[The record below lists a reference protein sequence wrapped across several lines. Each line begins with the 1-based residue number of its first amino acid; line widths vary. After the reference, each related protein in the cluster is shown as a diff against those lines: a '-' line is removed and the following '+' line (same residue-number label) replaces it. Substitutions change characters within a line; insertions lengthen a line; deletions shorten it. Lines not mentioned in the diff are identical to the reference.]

1 MFIRVK
7 TSVSDGSVRPSD
19 LLALFKQTGPETRTH
34 VRSAEFLD
42 NTVELI
48 REMVYTHSMD
58 KPDLTGTHTHT
69 HTHLSHDFEVVSTCD
84 VCVSELLSAEAT
96 ETILQ
101 VTGCSS
107 ETLRPV
113 CKSDCLSKR
122 YRTITGHCNNR
133 CPPNQNISFSE
144 SLISPL
150 SMLSLILQRK
160 PSMGGS
166 EHPLRALAVAGV
178 WGPSRG
184 PQGLEPTAHL
194 PQPHTAT
201 CKTDWWNHSLAFTS
215 MLLTLNSVCF
225 IGLKC

>member
-1 MFIRVK
+1 MFCVCSLVSIRVK

-19 LLALFKQTGPETRTH
+19 LLALFKQTGPKTRTH
-34 VRSAEFLD
+34 IRSAEFLD

-69 HTHLSHDFEVVSTCD
+69 HLGHLQVHDFEVISSD
-84 VCVSELLSAEAT
+84 VCVSELLSAEDM

-133 CPPNQNISFSE
+133 CSPNQNISSVIQFPFSE
-144 SLISPL
+144 SIIYPF
-150 SMLSLILQRK
+150 IN
-160 PSMGGS
+160 
-166 EHPLRALAVAGV
+166 AVFDFA
-178 WGPSRG
+178 
-184 PQGLEPTAHL
+184 E
-194 PQPHTAT
+194 
-201 CKTDWWNHSLAFTS
+201 K
-215 MLLTLNSVCF
+215 TLNGGQQTPLTPAGCHRSTRTLE
-225 IGLKC
+225 GPPGAGTHNTPTTTTHYHL